1 LLWEKVI
8 TPLRPVA
15 HLDGQAITLGAYTD
29 ILAYR
34 QNVLLAEYEQAQ
46 QLAAQPT
53 AAAGSGGNDFLAQYA
68 QQQLGQIQNQLA
80 GLNTQLVDDMVD
92 ERLVR
97 AEAARRGLT
106 ATPDEVDH
114 ELKSLIGYQDPSAT
128 PTPVPASS
136 SAPAADAAAQAP
148 DAPAAPT
155 ATAVTSVPV
164 RRPRDFEAVYRD
176 YRRATAGTDAVIR
189 ADVTDQIL
197 RRKLDEQLSAA
208 VPTQE
213 EQVHARHILV
223 PDETAAAAVLQ
234 RLNNGESFEA
244 LAAELSTDP
253 GSKDQGGDLGWFP
266 RGFMVGAFED
276 AAFKLQPGQVSD
288 PIKTSFGVHI
298 IRVDERAPARDLDPE
313 QLQALQN
320 SALPRWLEAERAK
333 HKIENLL
340 TTDQQ
345 DWAARNAR
353 KPSYGQS

>member
-8 TPLRPVA
+8 VPLRPVA
-15 HLDGQAITLGAYTD
+15 RLDGQAITLGAYTD
-29 ILAYR
+29 ALAYR
-34 QNVLLAEYEQAQ
+34 QNVLLSEYEQAQ

-68 QQQLGQIQNQLA
+68 QQRASQIQNQLA
-80 GLNTQLVDDMVD
+80 GLSTQLVDDMID
-92 ERLVR
+92 DRLVR

-106 ATPDEVDH
+106 ATPDEVDR

-128 PTPVPASS
+128 PTPAPSPS
-136 SAPAADAAAQAP
+136 PAADAAAQAP
-148 DAPAAPT
+148 DAPAAPAAPT
-155 ATAVTSVPV
+155 AASVPI
-164 RRPRDFEAVYRD
+164 RRPQDFQVVYRD

-197 RRKLDEQLSAA
+197 RQKLDEQFSAA
-208 VPTQE
+208 VPAQA
-213 EQVHARHILV
+213 EQIHARHILV
-223 PDETAAAAVLQ
+223 PDETAAAAVLA

-253 GSKDQGGDLGWFP
+253 GSKGQGGDLGWFP
-266 RGFMVGAFED
+266 RGFMVSAFED

-288 PIKTSFGVHI
+288 PVKTSFGVHI
-298 IRVDERAPARDLDPE
+298 IRVDERAPARDLDPQ

-320 SALPRWLEAERAK
+320 SALPRWLETERAN

-340 TTDQQ
+340 TADQQ